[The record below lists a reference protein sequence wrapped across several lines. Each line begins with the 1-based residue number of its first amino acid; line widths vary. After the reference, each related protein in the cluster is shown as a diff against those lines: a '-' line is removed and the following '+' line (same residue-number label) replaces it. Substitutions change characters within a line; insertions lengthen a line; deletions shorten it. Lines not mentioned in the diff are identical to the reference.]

1 MMLFLLPLA
10 LLLAFSTALPAQAEA
25 PVTTVYESPA
35 LRIDRLTS
43 GVFVHVSYLETES
56 FGRVPCNGMVYA
68 SDGEAVVV
76 DTPADRPGAEEL
88 LAWIDT
94 ALLAHPTAVVATHFH
109 ADCTGGLD
117 AFHARRIPSY
127 AHLRTLE
134 LAAARGEAVPR
145 HGFDSLLVLGVGSG
159 TVENRYIGAGHT
171 RDNIVTYLPGAEV
184 LFGGCLIKADG
195 AGKGNLAD
203 ADVDA
208 WPTMVAAVRRAYPEV
223 KWVIPGHGP
232 VGDATLLDYTAQL
245 FE

>member
-1 MMLFLLPLA
+1 MKTSSLLAALG
-10 LLLAFSTALPAQAEA
+10 LLLSPCLLVAQAATE
-25 PVTTVYESPA
+25 TVYESPT
-35 LRIDRLTS
+35 LRIDRLAA
-43 GVFVHVSYLETES
+43 GVYVHVSYLETES
-56 FGRVPCNGMVYA
+56 FGRVPCNGIVYA

-76 DTPADRPGAEEL
+76 DTPADGPGAEEL

-94 ALLAHPTAVVATHFH
+94 ALLARPTAVVATHFH

-145 HGFDSLLVLGVGSG
+145 HGFDSLLVLSVGLG
-159 TVENRYIGAGHT
+159 TVENRYFGAGHT
-171 RDNIVTYLPGAEV
+171 RDNIVSYLPGTGV

-203 ADVDA
+203 ADPEA
-208 WPTMVAAVRRAYPEV
+208 WSPTVKAVRTAYPEV
-223 KWVIPGHGP
+223 EWVIPGHGP
-232 VGDATLLDYTAQL
+232 VGGAALLDYTVRL